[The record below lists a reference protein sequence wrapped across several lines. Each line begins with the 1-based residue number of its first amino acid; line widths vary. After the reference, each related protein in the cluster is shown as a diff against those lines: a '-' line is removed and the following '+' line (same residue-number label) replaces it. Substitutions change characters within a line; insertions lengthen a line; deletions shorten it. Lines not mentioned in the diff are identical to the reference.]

1 MSYYFVAMRFVLDFM
16 PALLGFIA
24 IQTGRD
30 YEELRNTF
38 LLRKSLVF
46 TVLVLGVITI
56 IANFLLAVP
65 KSGISFAVSLI
76 DSISNLIGLR

>member
-30 YEELRNTF
+30 YEELR
-38 LLRKSLVF
+38 V
-46 TVLVLGVITI
+46 VLQ
-56 IANFLLAVP
+56 N
-65 KSGISFAVSLI
+65 K
-76 DSISNLIGLR
+76 